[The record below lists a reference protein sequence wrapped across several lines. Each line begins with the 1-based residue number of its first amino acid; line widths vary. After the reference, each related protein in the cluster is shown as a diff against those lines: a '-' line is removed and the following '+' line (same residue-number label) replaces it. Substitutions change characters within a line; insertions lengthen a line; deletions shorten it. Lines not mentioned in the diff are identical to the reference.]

1 MVNVWLYT
9 HVELSR
15 WPRLPHDLGKCYISK
30 DSLMGTSLFCTSR
43 CEIRIFAF
51 LPPSTRGTVWA
62 CLFDP
67 AKAGPSRHMQTCSS
81 FDPTELNRLLTD
93 RNRASQHLFQA
104 NLFCTG
110 KSCSQ
115 IFVHGLPSIIARKS
129 NTNELIHHSKSWV
142 PSQCRDFG
150 QCRSK
155 LPSWTTGAHFSTG
168 VRAVQHG
175 SSKLQL

>member
-15 WPRLPHDLGKCYISK
+15 WPSLPHDLGKCYISK

-93 RNRASQHLFQA
+93 LNRASKHLFKPTSFVLR
-104 NLFCTG
+104 NLAARLVF
-110 KSCSQ
+110 
-115 IFVHGLPSIIARKS
+115 HGLPSITA
-129 NTNELIHHSKSWV
+129 HS
-142 PSQCRDFG
+142 SQRVLGPKTSQGKETLDKW
-150 QCRSK
+150 SK